1 MASVH
6 KRTWVDKHGREHSA
20 YSVRWKEPDGR
31 QPSKGGFEL
40 RRDADA
46 YRKKVEREVESGVYV
61 ASSKKRTVKEVCFE
75 FSTHNEDRKNDGR
88 IGKSRHNVLEVTIR
102 LSINPHLGKK
112 DFASLTVQ
120 DIEAFY
126 RWMVRER
133 GLSPQTARER
143 VYILKQIED
152 FARKRG
158 YVKAPIVADALR
170 ELRGV
175 VKKPIRTFTAQE
187 VLHLLETAKKR
198 KHRGQDRSHALFNCY
213 VNIAAFCGL
222 RHGEIAALT
231 LGNVDLGARLFKVRH
246 NLTAWDEL
254 KGPKTRAGI
263 RDVPMPAHVADLLR
277 EWIDQWYRP
286 DPRDLLFRTKNGTAI
301 SRAQFHNN
309 FWRRLL
315 SDAGLDAGDGDS
327 FHFHALRHFASSWM
341 IQVGMSPPEVAH
353 ILGHSHF
360 DTTLQIYAHPVL
372 GGDRRHEMADRMAD
386 SLRALTPPAAGV
398 KMLPQSGSHGLPNA

>member
-6 KRTWVDKHGREHSA
+6 KRTWTDKDGKAHVT
-20 YSVRWKEPDGR
+20 YFVRWKESDGK

-40 RRDADA
+40 KKDADA
-46 YRKKVEREVESGVYV
+46 FRRKVEREVEAGVHV
-61 ASSKKRTVKEVCFE
+61 ASSKKRTVREVCAE
-75 FSTHNEDRKNDGR
+75 FNEHNEDRKNDGR
-88 IGKSRHNVLEVTIR
+88 IGKSRHNILAITVKM
-102 LSINPHLGKK
+102 SINPHLGKK

-133 GLSPQTARER
+133 DLSPQTARER

-158 YVKAPIVADALR
+158 YVKAPVVADALR

-231 LGNVDLGARLFKVRH
+231 LGNVDLGARLLKVRH

-263 RDVPMPAHVADLLR
+263 RDVPLPAHVAELLR
-277 EWIDQWYRP
+277 EWINQWYRP

-315 SDAGLDAGDGDS
+315 ADAGLHGGDDT

-372 GGDRRHEMADRMAD
+372 GGDRRHEMADRMAE
-386 SLRALTPPAAGV
+386 SLLAIAPPPIAPKILLA
-398 KMLPQSGSHGLPNA
+398 SASHGLPTG

>member
-6 KRTWVDKHGREHSA
+6 KRTWTDKDGKAHVT
-20 YSVRWKEPDGR
+20 YFVRWKESDGK

-40 RRDADA
+40 KKDADA
-46 YRKKVEREVESGVYV
+46 FRRKVEREVEAGVHV
-61 ASSKKRTVKEVCFE
+61 ASSKKRTVREVCAE
-75 FSTHNEDRKNDGR
+75 FNEHNEDRKNDGR
-88 IGKSRHNVLEVTIR
+88 IGKSRHNILAITVKM
-102 LSINPHLGKK
+102 SINPHLGKK

-133 GLSPQTARER
+133 DLSPQTARER

-158 YVKAPIVADALR
+158 YVKAPVVADALR

-231 LGNVDLGARLFKVRH
+231 LGNVDLGARLLKVRH

-263 RDVPMPAHVADLLR
+263 RDVPLPAHVAELLR
-277 EWIDQWYRP
+277 EWINQWYRP

-315 SDAGLDAGDGDS
+315 ADAGLHGGDDP

-372 GGDRRHEMADRMAD
+372 GGDRRHEMADRMAE
-386 SLRALTPPAAGV
+386 SLLAIAPPPIAPKILLA
-398 KMLPQSGSHGLPNA
+398 SASHGLPTG